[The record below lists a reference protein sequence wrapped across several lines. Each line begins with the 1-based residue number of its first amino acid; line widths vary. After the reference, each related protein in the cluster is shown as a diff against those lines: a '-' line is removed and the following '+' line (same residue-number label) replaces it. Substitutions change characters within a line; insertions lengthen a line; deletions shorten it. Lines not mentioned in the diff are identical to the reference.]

1 MEKEL
6 LEADPSFVYDN
17 FEVVLESEKGIF
29 IEKDAETN
37 TKGISVYIK
46 ELEQK
51 ISKKLIG
58 VFSLIIPKC
67 PCTMARY
74 RGIREKTER
83 L

>member
-37 TKGISVYIK
+37 TV
-46 ELEQK
+46 
-51 ISKKLIG
+51 
-58 VFSLIIPKC
+58 
-67 PCTMARY
+67 
-74 RGIREKTER
+74 RGYLFILRSWSR
-83 L
+83 RFRRN